1 MGNKCHS
8 TYIHILFLFLLLL
21 LISAITD
28 FTITQDRSKVITFAQ
43 PITQIFHSLFIKNPT
58 GALNYKAYI
67 EPLHYTSWIVIALF
81 CILTPPFL
89 HITTQ

>member
-1 MGNKCHS
+1 MLGNKYDID
-8 TYIHILFLFLLLL
+8 TIFLNILLLL
-21 LISAITD
+21 AITD
-28 FTITQDRSKVITFAQ
+28 FTVTQDRSKVITFAQ

-58 GALNYKAYI
+58 GALNYMAYI